1 MKIVIVI
8 IFAFKYFSSIL
19 FIFISTI
26 NNSNKLFLSIF
37 SYSLNIALNMI

>member
-26 NNSNKLFLSIF
+26 NNSNKLFLYFFLF
-37 SYSLNIALNMI
+37 S